1 MSASVTPQP
10 PQYAIVSIFSGYTI
24 FSESGLYK
32 LFSHCD
38 LIFILMSMN
47 DVKQRFVYLHLF
59 AVAVVTNYQ
68 KFNVFKQ
75 HRFIILQFWRSE
87 VLKLRCQQD

>member
-1 MSASVTPQP
+1 
-10 PQYAIVSIFSGYTI
+10 
-24 FSESGLYK
+24 
-32 LFSHCD
+32 
-38 LIFILMSMN
+38 MSMN